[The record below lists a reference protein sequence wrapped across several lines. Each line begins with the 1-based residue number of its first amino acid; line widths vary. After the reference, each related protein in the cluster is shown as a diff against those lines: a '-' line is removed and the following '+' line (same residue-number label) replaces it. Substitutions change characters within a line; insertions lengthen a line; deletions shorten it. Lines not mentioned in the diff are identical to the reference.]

1 MLINGVNFCESRI
14 NIGNKLLCKN
24 NYEHFLKGL
33 EYTIVSIDKSVMS
46 VLMSKELLLSDS
58 LSSVKQNLSLDKYS
72 YSNSW
77 WFEVLNLSK
86 YFYTIKEMR
95 KIKLERLGQC

>member
-58 LSSVKQNLSLDKYS
+58 LYS